1 MKDERVKKET
11 LKFVGRIMINS
22 RERILRKHEM
32 IKDKFELSLEVSRV
46 IESFHVDV
54 KLAVRVLNG
63 LSVLD
68 DSFLELGY
76 IPEDPLNMY
85 AYKSILWDG
94 ELKSEKISSNVY
106 KARFIM
112 NLLLSIDKF
121 FDIILC
127 NELEYRGS
135 KKNNYEMIS
144 LIYQVRDCIGNFII
158 AFSDNKK
165 SYFDELIKI
174 LELTIMIDNFNK
186 DKKFLKVLTREITRL
201 SNMINPGFL
210 DGKRPDDEVL
220 IQNVCLLGFVL
231 STGSANVKNTFLV
244 PDGTKLKDKESIKT
258 MVEVLGSCIIKRRD
272 EDHLPEMYRWF
283 LQSLPEISYRFT
295 DINYNQALAEGCRAL
310 SFVNFFAGDKGISK
324 LISRMIY

>member
-1 MKDERVKKET
+1 MKEERVKKET

-22 RERILRKHEM
+22 RERIIRRHEM
-32 IKDKFELSLEVSRV
+32 IKDKFELSLEVRRV
-46 IESFHVDV
+46 IESFHTDV

-63 LSVLD
+63 LPVLD

-76 IPEDPLNMY
+76 VPEDPLNMY

-94 ELKSEKISSNVY
+94 ELNLEKISSNVY

-112 NLLLSIDKF
+112 NLLLTIDKF
-121 FDIILC
+121 FDTIIC

-144 LIYQVRDCIGNFII
+144 LIYQIRDCIGNFII
-158 AFSDNKK
+158 SFSENKK

-174 LELTIMIDNFNK
+174 LELTIMINDFNR
-186 DKKFLKVLTREITRL
+186 DKKVLKVIGREINRL
-201 SNMINPGFL
+201 SSMMNPGFL

-220 IQNVCLLGFVL
+220 IQNVCLLGFVFA
-231 STGSANVKNTFLV
+231 TGSSNVKNTFLV

-258 MVEVLGSCIIKRRD
+258 MVEVLGSCIIKRRH
-272 EDHLPEMYRWF
+272 ENNLPEIYRWF
-283 LQSLPEISYRFT
+283 LQSLPEIPYRFT
-295 DINYNQALAEGCRAL
+295 DINYNQSLAEGCRAL
-310 SFVNFFAGDKGISK
+310 SFVGFFAGDKGIDK
-324 LISRMIY
+324 LINRMIY